1 MSKTFNMTGGG
12 GGGIKLASIAIITPP
27 DKTQY
32 RPGQTFNP
40 AGMTVRATYSNGATA
55 VATGW
60 TYSPS
65 GALTEGTESVT
76 ILYTEGGVTAQAQ
89 QAVTVQKANI
99 MVPTQ
104 SGSLTYNGGPQSPTW
119 NNYDTAE
126 MTIGGVTSGTN
137 AGSYNAQFSLKDTV
151 GTQWADGTTG
161 DKTVAWSIQKAA
173 GSLSLSP
180 TSMTLD
186 ADNPSK
192 TITVTRSGTGAISA
206 QSSAPD
212 VASVSVS
219 GNKITVTGHENGDV
233 TVTVNVAADSNYNAP
248 AAKTCSVTVSFAQIY
263 GVQWDGTASTTWSR
277 TDAAET
283 FMNPTPAVN
292 NGNGSSPFDTIMP
305 WAGMVVEDDA
315 TAGKLVKIP
324 KYWFKWTRSG
334 NGMKLQISN
343 GPEAGFHVSPAHADR
358 GDGKGER
365 DYVYVGRYHCNT
377 SYKSQAGSQPAAS
390 MTRAAARSSIHNL
403 GSTYWQYDFAMYW
416 TIMMLYLVE
425 YANWNSQ
432 ATIGYGCS
440 PSGNKFNMGLTDNMQ
455 YHTGTT
461 AAARTTYGSIQYRH
475 IEGLW
480 DNVYDWCDGIR
491 FSGSTVYCIANPA
504 SFSDTSGGTNVGTR
518 ATSSGWISGWT
529 NPTADGFE
537 YALYPNAVSGS
548 ETTYVC
554 DYCYYGSSGVVL
566 FVGGGYGQ
574 NQDRG
579 AFCLYGNS
587 AASNQNANI
596 GCRPLA
602 GWHTSLLRFKP
613 FPRFDIDGWNG
624 RAALAGDMP
633 EGHGLV
639 HAGRRDGNTV
649 RQQGEEKTPMKRAGN
664 LFPQLISDGNLDLA
678 IDEVNRTHRWHPHHK
693 PNRVVK
699 WVEETREER
708 RAELRQMILDG
719 FTPSPSTPK
728 RRWVFYLF
736 LLLQDLLLVILS
748 ILAKPYLKVLLFL
761 LL

>member
-65 GALTEGTESVT
+65 GALAEGTESVT

-99 MVPTQ
+99 TVPTQ

-212 VASVSVS
+212 VASVSAS

-377 SYKSQAGSQPAAS
+377 SYKSQAGSQPAAN

-403 GSTYWQYDFAMYW
+403 GSTYWQYDYAMYW

-440 PSGNKFNMGLTDNMQ
+440 PSNAKFNMGATDNMV
-455 YHTGTT
+455 YHTGTS
-461 AAARTTYGSIQYRH
+461 AASRTTYGSVQYRH

-518 ATSSGWISGWT
+518 AASNGYISGWT

-554 DYCYYGSSGVVL
+554 DYCNYLASGVVL
-566 FVGGGYGQ
+566 RVGGYYGQ
-574 NQDRG
+574 NQNYG
-579 AFCLYGNS
+579 AFYLGGGV
-587 AASNQNANI
+587 AASSASANF
-596 GCRPLA
+596 GCR
-602 GWHTSLLRFKP
+602 
-613 FPRFDIDGWNG
+613 
-624 RAALAGDMP
+624 
-633 EGHGLV
+633 
-639 HAGRRDGNTV
+639 
-649 RQQGEEKTPMKRAGN
+649 
-664 LFPQLISDGNLDLA
+664 
-678 IDEVNRTHRWHPHHK
+678 
-693 PNRVVK
+693 
-699 WVEETREER
+699 
-708 RAELRQMILDG
+708 
-719 FTPSPSTPK
+719 
-728 RRWVFYLF
+728 
-736 LLLQDLLLVILS
+736 LQKL
-748 ILAKPYLKVLLFL
+748 P
-761 LL
+761 

>member
-27 DKTQY
+27 DKTKY

-60 TYSPS
+60 TYAPS

-99 MVPTQ
+99 TVPTQ

-206 QSSAPD
+206 QSSNPD

-219 GNKITVTGHENGDV
+219 GNQVTVTGHENGDV

-377 SYKSQAGSQPAAS
+377 SYKSQAGSQPAAN

-403 GSTYWQYDFAMYW
+403 GSTYWQYDYAMYW

-440 PSGNKFNMGLTDNMQ
+440 PSNAKFNMGATDNMV
-455 YHTGTT
+455 YHTGTS
-461 AAARTTYGSIQYRH
+461 AASRTTYGSVQYRH

-518 ATSSGWISGWT
+518 ATSSGYISGWT

-554 DYCYYGSSGVVL
+554 DYCNYAASGVVL
-566 FVGGGYGQ
+566 FVGGYYGQ
-574 NQDRG
+574 GQDLG
-579 AFCLYGNS
+579 AFYLGGSNT
-587 AASNQNANI
+587 ASYADADI
-596 GCRPLA
+596 GCR
-602 GWHTSLLRFKP
+602 
-613 FPRFDIDGWNG
+613 
-624 RAALAGDMP
+624 
-633 EGHGLV
+633 
-639 HAGRRDGNTV
+639 
-649 RQQGEEKTPMKRAGN
+649 
-664 LFPQLISDGNLDLA
+664 
-678 IDEVNRTHRWHPHHK
+678 
-693 PNRVVK
+693 
-699 WVEETREER
+699 
-708 RAELRQMILDG
+708 
-719 FTPSPSTPK
+719 
-728 RRWVFYLF
+728 
-736 LLLQDLLLVILS
+736 LQKL
-748 ILAKPYLKVLLFL
+748 P
-761 LL
+761 

>member
-65 GALTEGTESVT
+65 GALAEGTESVK

-99 MVPTQ
+99 TVPTQ

-233 TVTVNVAADSNYNAP
+233 TVTVKVAADSNYNAP

-263 GVQWDGTASTTWSR
+263 GVQRDGTAATTWSR

-283 FMNPTPAVN
+283 FVNPTPAVN

-390 MTRAAARSSIHNL
+390 MTRAQARSNIHNL

-425 YANWNSQ
+425 YADWNSQ

-440 PSGNKFNMGLTDNMQ
+440 PSSQKFNMGATDAMI
-455 YHTGTT
+455 YHTGTS
-461 AAARTTYGSIQYRH
+461 AASRTTYGSVQYRH

-554 DYCYYGSSGVVL
+554 DYCNYNASGVVL
-566 FVGGGYGQ
+566 FVGGNYGQ
-574 NQDRG
+574 NQNHG
-579 AFCLYGNS
+579 AFYLVGNDT
-587 AASNQNANI
+587 ASYANADI
-596 GCRPLA
+596 GCR
-602 GWHTSLLRFKP
+602 
-613 FPRFDIDGWNG
+613 
-624 RAALAGDMP
+624 
-633 EGHGLV
+633 
-639 HAGRRDGNTV
+639 
-649 RQQGEEKTPMKRAGN
+649 
-664 LFPQLISDGNLDLA
+664 
-678 IDEVNRTHRWHPHHK
+678 
-693 PNRVVK
+693 
-699 WVEETREER
+699 
-708 RAELRQMILDG
+708 
-719 FTPSPSTPK
+719 
-728 RRWVFYLF
+728 
-736 LLLQDLLLVILS
+736 LQKL
-748 ILAKPYLKVLLFL
+748 P
-761 LL
+761 

>member
-32 RPGQTFNP
+32 RPGQTFDP

-65 GALTEGTESVT
+65 GALAEDTESVT

-99 MVPTQ
+99 TVPTQ
-104 SGSLTYNGGPQSPTW
+104 SGGLTYNGGPQSPTW
-119 NNYDTAE
+119 NNYDTTE

-219 GNKITVTGHENGDV
+219 GNKITVTGHENGDA
-233 TVTVNVAADSNYNAP
+233 TVTVKVAADSNYNAP

-283 FMNPTPAVN
+283 FVNPTPAVN

-440 PSGNKFNMGLTDNMQ
+440 PSSQKFNMGATDAMI
-455 YHTGTT
+455 YHTGTS
-461 AAARTTYGSIQYRH
+461 AASRTTYGSVQYRH

-554 DYCYYGSSGVVL
+554 DYCYYIASGVVL
-566 FVGGGYGQ
+566 FVGGYYGQ
-574 NQDRG
+574 NQVHG
-579 AFCLYGNS
+579 AFCLDGYY
-587 AASNQNANI
+587 AASYAGADI
-596 GCRPLA
+596 GCR
-602 GWHTSLLRFKP
+602 
-613 FPRFDIDGWNG
+613 
-624 RAALAGDMP
+624 
-633 EGHGLV
+633 
-639 HAGRRDGNTV
+639 
-649 RQQGEEKTPMKRAGN
+649 
-664 LFPQLISDGNLDLA
+664 
-678 IDEVNRTHRWHPHHK
+678 
-693 PNRVVK
+693 
-699 WVEETREER
+699 
-708 RAELRQMILDG
+708 
-719 FTPSPSTPK
+719 
-728 RRWVFYLF
+728 
-736 LLLQDLLLVILS
+736 LQKL
-748 ILAKPYLKVLLFL
+748 P
-761 LL
+761 

>member
-65 GALTEGTESVT
+65 GALAEGTESVT

-180 TSMTLD
+180 ASMTLD

-403 GSTYWQYDFAMYW
+403 GSTYWQYDYAMYW

-440 PSGNKFNMGLTDNMQ
+440 PSNAKFNMGATDNMV
-455 YHTGTT
+455 YHTGTS
-461 AAARTTYGSIQYRH
+461 AASRTTYGSVQYRH

-518 ATSSGWISGWT
+518 ATSSGYISGWT

-537 YALYPNAVSGS
+537 YALYPNAVGGS

-554 DYCYYGSSGVVL
+554 GYCFYNASGVVL
-566 FVGGGYGQ
+566 CVGGYYGQ
-574 NQDRG
+574 VQSHG
-579 AFCLYGNS
+579 AFYLDGYS
-587 AASNQNANI
+587 AASGAGANI
-596 GCRPLA
+596 GCR
-602 GWHTSLLRFKP
+602 
-613 FPRFDIDGWNG
+613 
-624 RAALAGDMP
+624 
-633 EGHGLV
+633 
-639 HAGRRDGNTV
+639 
-649 RQQGEEKTPMKRAGN
+649 
-664 LFPQLISDGNLDLA
+664 
-678 IDEVNRTHRWHPHHK
+678 
-693 PNRVVK
+693 
-699 WVEETREER
+699 
-708 RAELRQMILDG
+708 
-719 FTPSPSTPK
+719 
-728 RRWVFYLF
+728 
-736 LLLQDLLLVILS
+736 LQKL
-748 ILAKPYLKVLLFL
+748 P
-761 LL
+761 

>member
-99 MVPTQ
+99 TVPTQ

-233 TVTVNVAADSNYNAP
+233 TVTVKVAADSNYNAP

-283 FMNPTPAVN
+283 FVNPTPAVN

-377 SYKSQAGSQPAAS
+377 SYKSQAGSQPAAN

-403 GSTYWQYDFAMYW
+403 GSTYWQYDYAMYW

-440 PSGNKFNMGLTDNMQ
+440 PSNAKFNMGATDNMV
-455 YHTGTT
+455 YHTGTS
-461 AAARTTYGSIQYRH
+461 AASRTTYGSVQYRH

-480 DNVYDWCDGIR
+480 DNLYDWCDGIR

-518 ATSSGWISGWT
+518 AASSGYISGWT

-554 DYCYYGSSGVVL
+554 DYCVYSASGVVL
-566 FVGGGYGQ
+566 YVGGNYGQ
-574 NQDRG
+574 DQYYG
-579 AFCLYGNS
+579 A
-587 AASNQNANI
+587 
-596 GCRPLA
+596 
-602 GWHTSLLRFKP
+602 
-613 FPRFDIDGWNG
+613 
-624 RAALAGDMP
+624 
-633 EGHGLV
+633 
-639 HAGRRDGNTV
+639 
-649 RQQGEEKTPMKRAGN
+649 
-664 LFPQLISDGNLDLA
+664 
-678 IDEVNRTHRWHPHHK
+678 
-693 PNRVVK
+693 
-699 WVEETREER
+699 
-708 RAELRQMILDG
+708 
-719 FTPSPSTPK
+719 
-728 RRWVFYLF
+728 FYLF
-736 LLLQDLLLVILS
+736 GNNAASFAYTNVGCRLQKL
-748 ILAKPYLKVLLFL
+748 P
-761 LL
+761 

>member
-32 RPGQTFNP
+32 RPGQTFDP

-65 GALTEGTESVT
+65 GALTEGTENVT

-99 MVPTQ
+99 TVPTQ

-119 NNYDTAE
+119 TGYDTAE

-173 GSLSLSP
+173 GSLTLSP

-192 TITVTRSGTGAISA
+192 AITVTRSGTGAISA
-206 QSSAPD
+206 QSSDPD

-219 GNKITVTGHENGDV
+219 GNQVIVTGHDNGDV

-283 FMNPTPAVN
+283 FVNPTPAVN

-343 GPEAGFHVSPAHADR
+343 GPEDGFHVSPAHADR

-390 MTRAAARSSIHNL
+390 MTRAQARSNIHNL

-440 PSGNKFNMGLTDNMQ
+440 PSSQKFNMGATDAMI
-455 YHTGTT
+455 YHTGTS
-461 AAARTTYGSIQYRH
+461 AASRTTYGSVQYRH

-554 DYCYYGSSGVVL
+554 DYCNYSASGVVL
-566 FVGGGYGQ
+566 YVGGSYQ
-574 NQDRG
+574 NQGHG
-579 AFCLYGNS
+579 AFYLGGNY
-587 AASNQNANI
+587 AASDANANV
-596 GCRPLA
+596 GCR
-602 GWHTSLLRFKP
+602 
-613 FPRFDIDGWNG
+613 
-624 RAALAGDMP
+624 
-633 EGHGLV
+633 
-639 HAGRRDGNTV
+639 
-649 RQQGEEKTPMKRAGN
+649 
-664 LFPQLISDGNLDLA
+664 
-678 IDEVNRTHRWHPHHK
+678 
-693 PNRVVK
+693 
-699 WVEETREER
+699 
-708 RAELRQMILDG
+708 
-719 FTPSPSTPK
+719 
-728 RRWVFYLF
+728 
-736 LLLQDLLLVILS
+736 LQKL
-748 ILAKPYLKVLLFL
+748 P
-761 LL
+761 

>member
-65 GALTEGTESVT
+65 GALAEGTESVT

-99 MVPTQ
+99 TVPTQ

-263 GVQWDGTASTTWSR
+263 GVQWDGTAATTWSR

-283 FMNPTPAVN
+283 FVNPTPAVN

-390 MTRAAARSSIHNL
+390 MTRAQARSNIHNL

-440 PSGNKFNMGLTDNMQ
+440 PSSQKFNMGATDAMI
-455 YHTGTT
+455 YHTGTS
-461 AAARTTYGSIQYRH
+461 AASRTTYGSVQYRH

-518 ATSSGWISGWT
+518 ATSGGWISGWT

-554 DYCYYGSSGVVL
+554 DYCYYYASGVVL
-566 FVGGGYGQ
+566 YVGGYYGQ
-574 NQDRG
+574 NQYYG
-579 AFCLYGNS
+579 AFYLYGVN
-587 AASNQNANI
+587 AASDANTNI
-596 GCRPLA
+596 GCR
-602 GWHTSLLRFKP
+602 
-613 FPRFDIDGWNG
+613 
-624 RAALAGDMP
+624 
-633 EGHGLV
+633 
-639 HAGRRDGNTV
+639 
-649 RQQGEEKTPMKRAGN
+649 
-664 LFPQLISDGNLDLA
+664 
-678 IDEVNRTHRWHPHHK
+678 
-693 PNRVVK
+693 
-699 WVEETREER
+699 
-708 RAELRQMILDG
+708 
-719 FTPSPSTPK
+719 
-728 RRWVFYLF
+728 
-736 LLLQDLLLVILS
+736 LQKL
-748 ILAKPYLKVLLFL
+748 P
-761 LL
+761 

>member
-99 MVPTQ
+99 TVPTQ

-119 NNYDTAE
+119 SNYDTAE

-212 VASVSVS
+212 VASVSAS

-377 SYKSQAGSQPAAS
+377 SYKSQAGSQPAAN

-440 PSGNKFNMGLTDNMQ
+440 PSSQKFNMGATDAMI
-455 YHTGTT
+455 YHTGTS
-461 AAARTTYGSIQYRH
+461 AASRTTYGSVQYRH

-491 FSGSTVYCIANPA
+491 FSGSTVYCIKNPA

-518 ATSSGWISGWT
+518 ATTGGWISGWT

-554 DYCYYGSSGVVL
+554 DYCNYGASGVVL
-566 FVGGGYGQ
+566 YVGGYYGQ
-574 NQDRG
+574 NQNYG
-579 AFCLYGNS
+579 AFYLVGNY
-587 AASNQNANI
+587 AASFAVAGI
-596 GCRPLA
+596 GCR
-602 GWHTSLLRFKP
+602 
-613 FPRFDIDGWNG
+613 
-624 RAALAGDMP
+624 
-633 EGHGLV
+633 
-639 HAGRRDGNTV
+639 
-649 RQQGEEKTPMKRAGN
+649 
-664 LFPQLISDGNLDLA
+664 
-678 IDEVNRTHRWHPHHK
+678 
-693 PNRVVK
+693 
-699 WVEETREER
+699 
-708 RAELRQMILDG
+708 
-719 FTPSPSTPK
+719 
-728 RRWVFYLF
+728 
-736 LLLQDLLLVILS
+736 LQKL
-748 ILAKPYLKVLLFL
+748 P
-761 LL
+761 

>member
-65 GALTEGTESVT
+65 GALAEGTESVT

-99 MVPTQ
+99 TVPTQ

-377 SYKSQAGSQPAAS
+377 SYKSQAGSQPAAN

-403 GSTYWQYDFAMYW
+403 GSTYWQYDYAMYW

-440 PSGNKFNMGLTDNMQ
+440 PSNAKFNMGATDNMV
-455 YHTGTT
+455 YHTGTS
-461 AAARTTYGSIQYRH
+461 AASRTTYGSVQYRH

-518 ATSSGWISGWT
+518 ATSSGYISGWT

-554 DYCYYGSSGVVL
+554 DYCDYSASGVVL
-566 FVGGGYGQ
+566 FVGGNYGQ
-574 NQDRG
+574 NQYRG
-579 AFCLYGNS
+579 AFCLNGYN
-587 AASNQNANI
+587 AASNAYAYI
-596 GCRPLA
+596 GCR
-602 GWHTSLLRFKP
+602 
-613 FPRFDIDGWNG
+613 
-624 RAALAGDMP
+624 
-633 EGHGLV
+633 
-639 HAGRRDGNTV
+639 
-649 RQQGEEKTPMKRAGN
+649 
-664 LFPQLISDGNLDLA
+664 
-678 IDEVNRTHRWHPHHK
+678 
-693 PNRVVK
+693 
-699 WVEETREER
+699 
-708 RAELRQMILDG
+708 
-719 FTPSPSTPK
+719 
-728 RRWVFYLF
+728 
-736 LLLQDLLLVILS
+736 LQKL
-748 ILAKPYLKVLLFL
+748 P
-761 LL
+761 

>member
-65 GALTEGTESVT
+65 GALAEGTESVT

-99 MVPTQ
+99 TVPTQ

-343 GPEAGFHVSPAHADR
+343 GPEDGFHVSPAHADR

-403 GSTYWQYDFAMYW
+403 GSTYWQYDYAMYW

-440 PSGNKFNMGLTDNMQ
+440 PSNAKFNMGATDNMV
-455 YHTGTT
+455 YHTGTS
-461 AAARTTYGSIQYRH
+461 AASRTTYGSVQYRH

-518 ATSSGWISGWT
+518 ATSSGYISGWT

-554 DYCYYGSSGVVL
+554 DYCVYNSSGVVL
-566 FVGGGYGQ
+566 LVGGDYGQ
-574 NQDRG
+574 SQYYG
-579 AFCLYGNS
+579 AFYLHGNY
-587 AASNQNANI
+587 AASVQSANI
-596 GCRPLA
+596 GCR
-602 GWHTSLLRFKP
+602 
-613 FPRFDIDGWNG
+613 
-624 RAALAGDMP
+624 
-633 EGHGLV
+633 
-639 HAGRRDGNTV
+639 
-649 RQQGEEKTPMKRAGN
+649 
-664 LFPQLISDGNLDLA
+664 
-678 IDEVNRTHRWHPHHK
+678 
-693 PNRVVK
+693 
-699 WVEETREER
+699 
-708 RAELRQMILDG
+708 
-719 FTPSPSTPK
+719 
-728 RRWVFYLF
+728 
-736 LLLQDLLLVILS
+736 LQKL
-748 ILAKPYLKVLLFL
+748 P
-761 LL
+761 

>member
-65 GALTEGTESVT
+65 GALAEGTESVT

-99 MVPTQ
+99 TVPTQ

-377 SYKSQAGSQPAAS
+377 SYKSQAGSQPAAN

-403 GSTYWQYDFAMYW
+403 GSTYWQYDYAMYW

-440 PSGNKFNMGLTDNMQ
+440 PSNAKFNMGATDNMV
-455 YHTGTT
+455 YHTGTS
-461 AAARTTYGSIQYRH
+461 AASRTTYGSVQYRH

-554 DYCYYGSSGVVL
+554 DYCDFNASGVVL
-566 FVGGGYGQ
+566 RVGGDYGQ
-574 NQDRG
+574 DQNRG
-579 AFCLYGNS
+579 AFYLSGYY
-587 AASNQNANI
+587 AASYANADF
-596 GCRPLA
+596 GCR
-602 GWHTSLLRFKP
+602 
-613 FPRFDIDGWNG
+613 
-624 RAALAGDMP
+624 
-633 EGHGLV
+633 
-639 HAGRRDGNTV
+639 
-649 RQQGEEKTPMKRAGN
+649 
-664 LFPQLISDGNLDLA
+664 
-678 IDEVNRTHRWHPHHK
+678 
-693 PNRVVK
+693 
-699 WVEETREER
+699 
-708 RAELRQMILDG
+708 
-719 FTPSPSTPK
+719 
-728 RRWVFYLF
+728 
-736 LLLQDLLLVILS
+736 LQKL
-748 ILAKPYLKVLLFL
+748 P
-761 LL
+761 

>member
-32 RPGQTFNP
+32 RPGQTFDP

-65 GALTEGTESVT
+65 GALAEGTESVT

-99 MVPTQ
+99 TVPTQ
-104 SGSLTYNGGPQSPTW
+104 SGGLTYNGGPQSPTW

-233 TVTVNVAADSNYNAP
+233 TVTVKVAADSNYNAP

-263 GVQWDGTASTTWSR
+263 GVQWDGTAATTWSR

-283 FMNPTPAVN
+283 FVTPTPAVN

-390 MTRAAARSSIHNL
+390 MTRAQARSNIHNL

-440 PSGNKFNMGLTDNMQ
+440 PGNNKFNMGATDAMI
-455 YHTGTT
+455 YHTGTS
-461 AAARTTYGSIQYRH
+461 AASRTTYGSVQYRH

-554 DYCYYGSSGVVL
+554 DYCNYYASGVVL
-566 FVGGGYGQ
+566 RVGGYYGQ
-574 NQDRG
+574 NQNYG
-579 AFCLYGNS
+579 AFYLDGGN
-587 AASNQNANI
+587 AASDAVTSI
-596 GCRPLA
+596 GCR
-602 GWHTSLLRFKP
+602 
-613 FPRFDIDGWNG
+613 
-624 RAALAGDMP
+624 
-633 EGHGLV
+633 
-639 HAGRRDGNTV
+639 
-649 RQQGEEKTPMKRAGN
+649 
-664 LFPQLISDGNLDLA
+664 
-678 IDEVNRTHRWHPHHK
+678 
-693 PNRVVK
+693 
-699 WVEETREER
+699 
-708 RAELRQMILDG
+708 
-719 FTPSPSTPK
+719 
-728 RRWVFYLF
+728 
-736 LLLQDLLLVILS
+736 LQKL
-748 ILAKPYLKVLLFL
+748 P
-761 LL
+761 

>member
-65 GALTEGTESVT
+65 GALAEGTESVT

-99 MVPTQ
+99 TVPTQ

-377 SYKSQAGSQPAAS
+377 SYKSQAGSQPAAN

-403 GSTYWQYDFAMYW
+403 GSTYWQYDYAMYW

-440 PSGNKFNMGLTDNMQ
+440 PSNAKFNMGATDNMV
-455 YHTGTT
+455 YHTGTS
-461 AAARTTYGSIQYRH
+461 AASRTTYGSVQYRH

-518 ATSSGWISGWT
+518 ATSSGYISGWT

-554 DYCYYGSSGVVL
+554 DYCSYYASGVVL
-566 FVGGGYGQ
+566 RVGGYYGQ
-574 NQDRG
+574 NQNRG
-579 AFCLYGNS
+579 AFYLYGGN
-587 AASNQNANI
+587 AASSANADI
-596 GCRPLA
+596 GCR
-602 GWHTSLLRFKP
+602 
-613 FPRFDIDGWNG
+613 
-624 RAALAGDMP
+624 
-633 EGHGLV
+633 
-639 HAGRRDGNTV
+639 
-649 RQQGEEKTPMKRAGN
+649 
-664 LFPQLISDGNLDLA
+664 
-678 IDEVNRTHRWHPHHK
+678 
-693 PNRVVK
+693 
-699 WVEETREER
+699 
-708 RAELRQMILDG
+708 
-719 FTPSPSTPK
+719 
-728 RRWVFYLF
+728 
-736 LLLQDLLLVILS
+736 LQKL
-748 ILAKPYLKVLLFL
+748 P
-761 LL
+761 

>member
-65 GALTEGTESVT
+65 GALAEGTESVT

-99 MVPTQ
+99 TVPTQ

-212 VASVSVS
+212 VASVSAS

-377 SYKSQAGSQPAAS
+377 SYKSQAGSQPAAN

-403 GSTYWQYDFAMYW
+403 GSTYWQYDYAMYW

-440 PSGNKFNMGLTDNMQ
+440 PSNAKFNMGATDNMV
-455 YHTGTT
+455 YHTGTS
-461 AAARTTYGSIQYRH
+461 AASRTTYGSVQYRH

-518 ATSSGWISGWT
+518 ATSSGYISGWT

-554 DYCYYGSSGVVL
+554 DYCYYNASGVVL
-566 FVGGGYGQ
+566 FVGGNYGQ
-574 NQDRG
+574 YQYHG
-579 AFCLYGNS
+579 AFCLYGNYTASFAS
-587 AASNQNANI
+587 ASI
-596 GCRPLA
+596 GCR
-602 GWHTSLLRFKP
+602 
-613 FPRFDIDGWNG
+613 
-624 RAALAGDMP
+624 
-633 EGHGLV
+633 
-639 HAGRRDGNTV
+639 
-649 RQQGEEKTPMKRAGN
+649 
-664 LFPQLISDGNLDLA
+664 
-678 IDEVNRTHRWHPHHK
+678 
-693 PNRVVK
+693 
-699 WVEETREER
+699 
-708 RAELRQMILDG
+708 
-719 FTPSPSTPK
+719 
-728 RRWVFYLF
+728 
-736 LLLQDLLLVILS
+736 LQKL
-748 ILAKPYLKVLLFL
+748 P
-761 LL
+761 

>member
-12 GGGIKLASIAIITPP
+12 GGSIKLASIAIITPP

-32 RPGQTFNP
+32 RPGQTFDP

-65 GALTEGTESVT
+65 GALAEGTESVT

-99 MVPTQ
+99 TVPTQ
-104 SGSLTYNGGPQSPTW
+104 SGGLTYNGGPQSPTW

-233 TVTVNVAADSNYNAP
+233 TVTVKVAADSNYNAP

-283 FMNPTPAVN
+283 FVNPTPAVN

-390 MTRAAARSSIHNL
+390 MTRAQARSNIHNL

-440 PSGNKFNMGLTDNMQ
+440 PSSQKFNMGATDAMI
-455 YHTGTT
+455 YHTGTS
-461 AAARTTYGSIQYRH
+461 AASRTTYGSVQYRH

-504 SFSDTSGGTNVGTR
+504 GFSDTSGGTNVGTR

-554 DYCYYGSSGVVL
+554 DYCYYNASGVVL
-566 FVGGGYGQ
+566 FVGGNYGQ
-574 NQDRG
+574 NQNHG
-579 AFCLYGNS
+579 AFYLNGNN
-587 AASNQNANI
+587 AASNANTNI
-596 GCRPLA
+596 GCRPLVRLA
-602 GWHTSLLRFKP
+602 YLLTS
-613 FPRFDIDGWNG
+613 DQ
-624 RAALAGDMP
+624 
-633 EGHGLV
+633 
-639 HAGRRDGNTV
+639 TV
-649 RQQGEEKTPMKRAGN
+649 PA
-664 LFPQLISDGNLDLA
+664 
-678 IDEVNRTHRWHPHHK
+678 V
-693 PNRVVK
+693 
-699 WVEETREER
+699 
-708 RAELRQMILDG
+708 
-719 FTPSPSTPK
+719 
-728 RRWVFYLF
+728 
-736 LLLQDLLLVILS
+736 
-748 ILAKPYLKVLLFL
+748 
-761 LL
+761 

>member
-27 DKTQY
+27 DKTKY

-99 MVPTQ
+99 TVPTQ
-104 SGSLTYNGGPQSPTW
+104 SGGLTYNGGPQSPTW

-233 TVTVNVAADSNYNAP
+233 TVMVKVAADSNYNAP

-283 FMNPTPAVN
+283 FVNPTPAVN

-440 PSGNKFNMGLTDNMQ
+440 PSGSKFNMGATDNMV
-455 YHTGTT
+455 YHTGTS
-461 AAARTTYGSIQYRH
+461 AASRTTYGSVQYRH

-518 ATSSGWISGWT
+518 ATSSGYISGWT
-529 NPTADGFE
+529 NPTANGFE

-554 DYCYYGSSGVVL
+554 DYCYYYASGVVL
-566 FVGGGYGQ
+566 RVGGDFGQ
-574 NQDRG
+574 DQDRG
-579 AFCLYGNS
+579 AFFLYGYS
-587 AASNQNANI
+587 AASSANTSI
-596 GCRPLA
+596 GCR
-602 GWHTSLLRFKP
+602 
-613 FPRFDIDGWNG
+613 
-624 RAALAGDMP
+624 
-633 EGHGLV
+633 
-639 HAGRRDGNTV
+639 
-649 RQQGEEKTPMKRAGN
+649 
-664 LFPQLISDGNLDLA
+664 
-678 IDEVNRTHRWHPHHK
+678 
-693 PNRVVK
+693 
-699 WVEETREER
+699 
-708 RAELRQMILDG
+708 
-719 FTPSPSTPK
+719 
-728 RRWVFYLF
+728 
-736 LLLQDLLLVILS
+736 LQKL
-748 ILAKPYLKVLLFL
+748 P
-761 LL
+761 

>member
-65 GALTEGTESVT
+65 GALAEGTESVT

-99 MVPTQ
+99 TVPTQ

-263 GVQWDGTASTTWSR
+263 GVQWDGTASTAWSR

-283 FMNPTPAVN
+283 FVNPTPAVN

-343 GPEAGFHVSPAHADR
+343 GPEDGFHVSPAHADR

-440 PSGNKFNMGLTDNMQ
+440 PSNAKFNMGATDNMV
-455 YHTGTT
+455 YHTGTS
-461 AAARTTYGSIQYRH
+461 AASRTTYGSVQYRH

-518 ATSSGWISGWT
+518 APSSGWISGWT

-554 DYCYYGSSGVVL
+554 DYCYYNASGVVL
-566 FVGGGYGQ
+566 FVGGNYGQ
-574 NQDRG
+574 YQDYG
-579 AFCLYGNS
+579 AFCLYGYNT
-587 AASNQNANI
+587 ASYADASI
-596 GCRPLA
+596 GCR
-602 GWHTSLLRFKP
+602 
-613 FPRFDIDGWNG
+613 
-624 RAALAGDMP
+624 
-633 EGHGLV
+633 
-639 HAGRRDGNTV
+639 
-649 RQQGEEKTPMKRAGN
+649 
-664 LFPQLISDGNLDLA
+664 
-678 IDEVNRTHRWHPHHK
+678 
-693 PNRVVK
+693 
-699 WVEETREER
+699 
-708 RAELRQMILDG
+708 
-719 FTPSPSTPK
+719 
-728 RRWVFYLF
+728 
-736 LLLQDLLLVILS
+736 LQKL
-748 ILAKPYLKVLLFL
+748 P
-761 LL
+761 

>member
-32 RPGQTFNP
+32 RPGQTFDP

-76 ILYTEGGVTAQAQ
+76 ILYMEGGVTAQAQ

-99 MVPTQ
+99 TVPTQ

-126 MTIGGVTSGTN
+126 MTISGVTSGTN

-192 TITVTRSGTGAISA
+192 AITVTRSGTGAISA

-283 FMNPTPAVN
+283 FVNPTPAVN

-305 WAGMVVEDDA
+305 WDGMVVEDDA

-343 GPEAGFHVSPAHADR
+343 GPEDGFHVSPAHADR

-390 MTRAAARSSIHNL
+390 MTRATARSSIHNL

-440 PSGNKFNMGLTDNMQ
+440 PSNSKFNSGATDAMI
-455 YHTGTT
+455 YHTGTS
-461 AAARTTYGSIQYRH
+461 AASRTTYGSVQYRH

-480 DNVYDWCDGIR
+480 DNVYDWCDGIY
-491 FSGSTVYCIANPA
+491 FSGSTVYCIKNPA

-518 ATSSGWISGWT
+518 ATSSGYISGWT

-537 YALYPNAVSGS
+537 YALYPNAVAGS

-554 DYCYYGSSGVVL
+554 DYCYYNASGVVL
-566 FVGGGYGQ
+566 CVGGYYGQ
-574 NQDRG
+574 SQYDG
-579 AFCLYGNS
+579 AFCLDGSN
-587 AASNQNANI
+587 AASSADAYF
-596 GCRPLA
+596 GCR
-602 GWHTSLLRFKP
+602 
-613 FPRFDIDGWNG
+613 
-624 RAALAGDMP
+624 
-633 EGHGLV
+633 
-639 HAGRRDGNTV
+639 
-649 RQQGEEKTPMKRAGN
+649 
-664 LFPQLISDGNLDLA
+664 
-678 IDEVNRTHRWHPHHK
+678 
-693 PNRVVK
+693 
-699 WVEETREER
+699 
-708 RAELRQMILDG
+708 
-719 FTPSPSTPK
+719 
-728 RRWVFYLF
+728 
-736 LLLQDLLLVILS
+736 LQKL
-748 ILAKPYLKVLLFL
+748 P
-761 LL
+761 

>member
-99 MVPTQ
+99 TVPTQ

-212 VASVSVS
+212 VAGVSVS

-233 TVTVNVAADSNYNAP
+233 TVTVKVAADSNYNAP

-263 GVQWDGTASTTWSR
+263 GVQWDGTAATTWSR

-283 FMNPTPAVN
+283 FVNPTPAVN

-343 GPEAGFHVSPAHADR
+343 GPEDGFHVSPAHADR

-377 SYKSQAGSQPAAS
+377 SYKSQAGSQPLGNI
-390 MTRAAARSSIHNL
+390 TRATARTAIHNL

-440 PSGNKFNMGLTDNMQ
+440 PSGSKFNMGATDAMV
-455 YHTGTT
+455 YHTGTS
-461 AAARTTYGSIQYRH
+461 AANRTTYGSVQYRH

-518 ATSSGWISGWT
+518 ATSNGWISGWT

-554 DYCYYGSSGVVL
+554 DYCNYGASGVVL
-566 FVGGGYGQ
+566 FVGGNYGQ
-574 NQDRG
+574 GQYYG
-579 AFCLYGNS
+579 AFFLNGSNT
-587 AASNQNANI
+587 ASLALAYI
-596 GCRPLA
+596 GCR
-602 GWHTSLLRFKP
+602 
-613 FPRFDIDGWNG
+613 
-624 RAALAGDMP
+624 
-633 EGHGLV
+633 
-639 HAGRRDGNTV
+639 
-649 RQQGEEKTPMKRAGN
+649 
-664 LFPQLISDGNLDLA
+664 
-678 IDEVNRTHRWHPHHK
+678 
-693 PNRVVK
+693 
-699 WVEETREER
+699 
-708 RAELRQMILDG
+708 
-719 FTPSPSTPK
+719 
-728 RRWVFYLF
+728 
-736 LLLQDLLLVILS
+736 LQKL
-748 ILAKPYLKVLLFL
+748 P
-761 LL
+761 

>member
-65 GALTEGTESVT
+65 GALAEGTESVT

-99 MVPTQ
+99 TVPTQ

-212 VASVSVS
+212 VASVSAS

-377 SYKSQAGSQPAAS
+377 SYKSQAGSQPAAN

-403 GSTYWQYDFAMYW
+403 GSTYWQYDYAMYW

-440 PSGNKFNMGLTDNMQ
+440 PSNAKFNMGATDNMV
-455 YHTGTT
+455 YHTGTS
-461 AAARTTYGSIQYRH
+461 AASRTTYGSVQYRH

-518 ATSSGWISGWT
+518 ATSSGYISGWT

-554 DYCYYGSSGVVL
+554 DYCYYYASGVVL
-566 FVGGGYGQ
+566 RVGGYYGQ
-574 NQDRG
+574 VQVHG
-579 AFCLYGNS
+579 AFCLYGS
-587 AASNQNANI
+587 VAASSQHSGI
-596 GCRPLA
+596 GCR
-602 GWHTSLLRFKP
+602 
-613 FPRFDIDGWNG
+613 
-624 RAALAGDMP
+624 
-633 EGHGLV
+633 
-639 HAGRRDGNTV
+639 
-649 RQQGEEKTPMKRAGN
+649 
-664 LFPQLISDGNLDLA
+664 
-678 IDEVNRTHRWHPHHK
+678 
-693 PNRVVK
+693 
-699 WVEETREER
+699 
-708 RAELRQMILDG
+708 
-719 FTPSPSTPK
+719 
-728 RRWVFYLF
+728 
-736 LLLQDLLLVILS
+736 LQKL
-748 ILAKPYLKVLLFL
+748 P
-761 LL
+761 

>member
-65 GALTEGTESVT
+65 GALAEGTESVK

-99 MVPTQ
+99 TVPTQ

-233 TVTVNVAADSNYNAP
+233 TVTVKVAADSNYNAP

-263 GVQWDGTASTTWSR
+263 GVQWDGTAATTWSR

-283 FMNPTPAVN
+283 FVNPTPAVN

-390 MTRAAARSSIHNL
+390 MTRAQARSNIHNL

-425 YANWNSQ
+425 YADWNSQ

-440 PSGNKFNMGLTDNMQ
+440 PSSQKFNMGATDAMI
-455 YHTGTT
+455 YHTGTS
-461 AAARTTYGSIQYRH
+461 AASRTTYGSVQYRH

-554 DYCYYGSSGVVL
+554 DYCNYSASGVVL
-566 FVGGGYGQ
+566 RVGGSYGQ
-574 NQDRG
+574 GQNRG
-579 AFCLYGNS
+579 AFCLNGSNS
-587 AASNQNANI
+587 ASGANASI
-596 GCRPLA
+596 GCR
-602 GWHTSLLRFKP
+602 
-613 FPRFDIDGWNG
+613 
-624 RAALAGDMP
+624 
-633 EGHGLV
+633 
-639 HAGRRDGNTV
+639 
-649 RQQGEEKTPMKRAGN
+649 
-664 LFPQLISDGNLDLA
+664 
-678 IDEVNRTHRWHPHHK
+678 
-693 PNRVVK
+693 
-699 WVEETREER
+699 
-708 RAELRQMILDG
+708 
-719 FTPSPSTPK
+719 
-728 RRWVFYLF
+728 
-736 LLLQDLLLVILS
+736 LQKL
-748 ILAKPYLKVLLFL
+748 P
-761 LL
+761 

>member
-65 GALTEGTESVT
+65 GALAEGTESVT

-99 MVPTQ
+99 TVPTQ

-212 VASVSVS
+212 VASVSAS

-377 SYKSQAGSQPAAS
+377 SYKSQAGSQPAAN

-403 GSTYWQYDFAMYW
+403 GSTYWQYDYAMYW

-461 AAARTTYGSIQYRH
+461 AASRTTYGSIQYRH

-491 FSGSTVYCIANPA
+491 FSRSTVYCIANPA

-518 ATSSGWISGWT
+518 ATSSGYISGWT

-548 ETTYVC
+548 DTTYVC
-554 DYCYYGSSGVVL
+554 DYCNYDASGVVL
-566 FVGGGYGQ
+566 FVGGYYGQ
-574 NQDRG
+574 YQSHG
-579 AFCLYGNS
+579 AFYLGGGN
-587 AASNQNANI
+587 AASNASANI
-596 GCRPLA
+596 GCR
-602 GWHTSLLRFKP
+602 
-613 FPRFDIDGWNG
+613 
-624 RAALAGDMP
+624 
-633 EGHGLV
+633 
-639 HAGRRDGNTV
+639 
-649 RQQGEEKTPMKRAGN
+649 
-664 LFPQLISDGNLDLA
+664 
-678 IDEVNRTHRWHPHHK
+678 
-693 PNRVVK
+693 
-699 WVEETREER
+699 
-708 RAELRQMILDG
+708 
-719 FTPSPSTPK
+719 
-728 RRWVFYLF
+728 
-736 LLLQDLLLVILS
+736 LQKL
-748 ILAKPYLKVLLFL
+748 P
-761 LL
+761 

>member
-99 MVPTQ
+99 TVPTQ
-104 SGSLTYNGGPQSPTW
+104 SGGLTYNGGPQSPTW

-233 TVTVNVAADSNYNAP
+233 TVTVKVAADSNYNAP

-263 GVQWDGTASTTWSR
+263 GVQWDGTAATTWSR

-283 FMNPTPAVN
+283 FVNPTPAVN

-390 MTRAAARSSIHNL
+390 MTRAQARSNIHNL

-440 PSGNKFNMGLTDNMQ
+440 PSNSKFNSGATDAMI
-455 YHTGTT
+455 YHTGTS
-461 AAARTTYGSIQYRH
+461 AASRTTYGSVQYRH

-554 DYCYYGSSGVVL
+554 DYCSYSASGVVL
-566 FVGGGYGQ
+566 RVGGNYGQ
-574 NQDRG
+574 SQSDG
-579 AFCLYGNS
+579 AFYLLGSSTASS
-587 AASNQNANI
+587 AVASI
-596 GCRPLA
+596 GCR
-602 GWHTSLLRFKP
+602 
-613 FPRFDIDGWNG
+613 
-624 RAALAGDMP
+624 
-633 EGHGLV
+633 
-639 HAGRRDGNTV
+639 
-649 RQQGEEKTPMKRAGN
+649 
-664 LFPQLISDGNLDLA
+664 
-678 IDEVNRTHRWHPHHK
+678 
-693 PNRVVK
+693 
-699 WVEETREER
+699 
-708 RAELRQMILDG
+708 
-719 FTPSPSTPK
+719 
-728 RRWVFYLF
+728 
-736 LLLQDLLLVILS
+736 LQKL
-748 ILAKPYLKVLLFL
+748 P
-761 LL
+761 